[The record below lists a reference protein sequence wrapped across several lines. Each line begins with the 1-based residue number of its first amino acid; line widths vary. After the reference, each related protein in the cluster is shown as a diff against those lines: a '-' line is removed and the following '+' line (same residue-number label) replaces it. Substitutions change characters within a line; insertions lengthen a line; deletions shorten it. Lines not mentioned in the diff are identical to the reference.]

1 MPAAKRWRNVET
13 QLFMCVTH
21 VVASLVPLAASLV
34 LGQRLCRLLVPLAA
48 SCGRLATVSDLIVEH
63 ETPSTTRKEFNK
75 RAAHYA
81 RRGKSAPNDEGRT
94 APERSVKRD
103 STEMGEDG
111 P

>member
-34 LGQRLCRLLVPLAA
+34 LGQRLCLFLVPLAA
-48 SCGRLATVSDLIVEH
+48 SCGRLATGSAIAEQDGL
-63 ETPSTTRKEFNK
+63 TPSTTRKTHEFNK

-81 RRGKSAPNDEGRT
+81 RRGKSAPNDEG
-94 APERSVKRD
+94 K
-103 STEMGEDG
+103 DG
-111 P
+111 T